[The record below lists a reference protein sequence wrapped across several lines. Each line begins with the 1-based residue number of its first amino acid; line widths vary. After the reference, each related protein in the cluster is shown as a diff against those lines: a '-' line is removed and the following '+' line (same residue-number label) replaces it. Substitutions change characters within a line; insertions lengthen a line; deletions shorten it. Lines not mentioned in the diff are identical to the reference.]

1 MSDSPQGGHTSGTIH
16 SEDGFSQPGGG
27 TPGTLTSSQLGMPVN
42 DLPFTVGVSDPQA
55 SVQPLPV
62 VNPLQFQSDP
72 SVNYGFQISPPIEE
86 GAHITIPAGH
96 HTTTSSLLS
105 LEPIRQL
112 VGYYPQSLFY
122 DLETSGAFPDDTVVS
137 QDLSL
142 LLSEL
147 ALDEETTARR
157 ISNFFSYIHP
167 KFPIVDQESFP
178 EFFERAIEDISRSV
192 YEPSL
197 AVCLLVLA
205 LGALGSTE
213 DDFSPENGDNAGSS
227 YFGVAYRILMTK
239 WAGSFGSSLS
249 QPTGMLL
256 AAVFLCFKSRP
267 LAAWKLA
274 YMTSSSLQL
283 LTQW

>member
-1 MSDSPQGGHTSGTIH
+1 
-16 SEDGFSQPGGG
+16 
-27 TPGTLTSSQLGMPVN
+27 MPVN
-42 DLPFTVGVSDPQA
+42 DLPFTVEVPDPQPT
-55 SVQPLPV
+55 VQPLPV
-62 VNPLQFQSDP
+62 VNPLQLQSDP
-72 SVNYGFQISPPIEE
+72 SFNYGFQSSPPIED

-105 LEPIRQL
+105 LQPIRRL

-122 DLETSGAFPDDTVVS
+122 DLETLGAFPDDIVVS
-137 QDLSL
+137 QNLAL

-147 ALDEETTARR
+147 ALDRETTARL
-157 ISNFFSYIHP
+157 ISNFFSFIHP
-167 KFPIVDQESFP
+167 KFPIVDRELFP
-178 EFFERAIEDISRSV
+178 EVFDKAIEDISRSV

-213 DDFSPENGDNAGSS
+213 DVFSPEKDDDAGSQ
-227 YFGVAYRILMTK
+227 YFGVAYRILMTR

-256 AAVFLCFKSRP
+256 AAVYLCFKSRP

-283 LTQW
+283 LTQWYEIRGIH